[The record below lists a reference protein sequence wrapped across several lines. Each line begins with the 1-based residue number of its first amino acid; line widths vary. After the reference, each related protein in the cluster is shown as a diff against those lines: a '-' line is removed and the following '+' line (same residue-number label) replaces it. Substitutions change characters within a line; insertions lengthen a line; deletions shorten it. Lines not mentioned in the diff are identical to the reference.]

1 MDVQLP
7 SAHLDQGGLAAQR
20 QVETQDGGGA
30 GAGREA
36 SQLLPWA
43 QGRDLW
49 TSWGRALSDP
59 LFLRR
64 DLGHLKEKELAP
76 SCLIMVILIKIV
88 MTVQS
93 GSQVIKGVGSEV
105 KESRFES

>member
-20 QVETQDGGGA
+20 QMETQDGGGA

-43 QGRDLW
+43 QGRDLS

-59 LFLRR
+59 LLRR

-76 SCLIMVILIKIV
+76 SCLIMVMLIKIV
-88 MTVQS
+88 MTVRS
-93 GSQVIKGVGSEV
+93 GSQVVKGVGSEV
-105 KESRFES
+105 KESRFQS